1 MVIVDFSSFVLF
13 CFVLHGWMI
22 RWMNAL
28 CWLIDSVRFGLILID
43 LFWLISRN
51 TCSFSLITYLIS
63 FSHCKNQM
71 SNQNNNNI
79 FLLSIIFSSCVCV
92 FCIACFAMFLYF
104 LRWPR
109 YYLLLNNKI
118 VFPAFSLSL
127 FADFVFLHSKSSYK

>member
-1 MVIVDFSSFVLF
+1 MIFFFICLF
-13 CFVLHGWMI
+13 LFRMDGWMHCVELI
-22 RWMNAL
+22 D
-28 CWLIDSVRFGLILID
+28 WLIRFGLILID

-104 LRWPR
+104 LR
-109 YYLLLNNKI
+109 LTEILFTIEQTKMFFQLS
-118 VFPAFSLSL
+118 FSLSL
-127 FADFVFLHSKSSYK
+127 VVDFVFLHSKSSYK